1 LQTPSVRSPRI
12 KVLEMKTPRY
22 PIRPRIR
29 GIGRGTERVGEFEVL
44 RRSTPRQTRRSPPR
58 HWPVLPP
65 VAVPIHLTGALRTQ
79 PPSGRLR
86 RCPDA
91 TRSPTRCAAR
101 AVPAGSGQSLVVFSS
116 LKTLLVPTKASAL
129 RRNRRPRASFSLAG
143 FETTLIGRRAR
154 GRPRRPIPHH
164 KPADRRGEVSRPKI
178 V

>member
-1 LQTPSVRSPRI
+1 
-12 KVLEMKTPRY
+12 MKTPRY

-91 TRSPTRCAAR
+91 TRSPTRCAVR
-101 AVPAGSGQSLVVFSS
+101 AVPAGSGQSLVVFLRSRRCS
-116 LKTLLVPTKASAL
+116 YRQKLLPCVGIDVPELHFRWPVLK
-129 RRNRRPRASFSLAG
+129 RPSLAAG
-143 FETTLIGRRAR
+143 HEVGLAAQSRIIN
-154 GRPRRPIPHH
+154 RPI
-164 KPADRRGEVSRPKI
+164 GEAKYLAPRLSSPSASRFAGELSC
-178 V
+178 